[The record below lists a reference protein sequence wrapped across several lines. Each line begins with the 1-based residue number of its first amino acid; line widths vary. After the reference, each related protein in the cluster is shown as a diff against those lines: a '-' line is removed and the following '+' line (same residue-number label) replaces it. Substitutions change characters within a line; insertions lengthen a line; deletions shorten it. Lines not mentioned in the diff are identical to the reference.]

1 MLDLESLAA
10 LVASS
15 YPEIREPADPEA
27 PPARAVA
34 PVVFNGRI
42 DPAGD
47 DDRFVLAVTPGQRLR
62 IKVVAYEVGSALDA
76 VLRVLGNGGSALA
89 NADDTTTPL
98 PPVNGQPQSLVI
110 PDPTLEFTVPGG
122 TNEITLVIA

>member
-1 MLDLESLAA
+1 M
-10 LVASS
+10 
-15 YPEIREPADPEA
+15 
-27 PPARAVA
+27 
-34 PVVFNGRI
+34 FNGRV

-76 VLRVLGNGGSALA
+76 VLRVLGNGGAALA

-98 PPVNGQPQSLVI
+98 PPVNGQRSHSLS
-110 PDPTLEFTVPGG
+110 PTRRS
-122 TNEITLVIA
+122 N